1 MAENIHRPMW
11 SRTYAMISPVA
22 ARTCSRVF
30 LMVYSR
36 WTSDVG
42 MKTWTISTS
51 QSMHASTSAGSD
63 RARPHTC
70 AERPRPLMALTISCS
85 AAEDAGKPAS
95 MVWTPMFERCSAIPN
110 FSSRV
115 NEMPGVCS
123 PSRSVVS
130 KTVTF
135 FFARLSV
142 KKTVRF
148 SVPGCFSVCRVHTY
162 SLSEVVYIA
171 RAPDRATS
179 RGFYEIFNNNPR
191 QHC

>member
-1 MAENIHRPMW
+1 MAENIHRSRW
-11 SRTYAMISPVA
+11 SRTYVMISPVA
-22 ARTCSRVF
+22 ARTCSLVF

-51 QSMHASTSAGSD
+51 QSMHASTSALSD
-63 RARPHTC
+63 RARPQIS
-70 AERPRPLMALTISCS
+70 AFSPRPLMAVTISRS
-85 AAEDAGKPAS
+85 ESEDAGKPAS
-95 MVWTPMFERCSAIPN
+95 MVCTPMSERCSAIPS

-130 KTVTF
+130 KTVTLL
-135 FFARLSV
+135 FARLSV

-148 SVPGCFSVCRVHTY
+148 SVPERIGVCRFHTY
-162 SLSEVVYIA
+162 PL
-171 RAPDRATS
+171 
-179 RGFYEIFNNNPR
+179 YEDIYKE
-191 QHC
+191 